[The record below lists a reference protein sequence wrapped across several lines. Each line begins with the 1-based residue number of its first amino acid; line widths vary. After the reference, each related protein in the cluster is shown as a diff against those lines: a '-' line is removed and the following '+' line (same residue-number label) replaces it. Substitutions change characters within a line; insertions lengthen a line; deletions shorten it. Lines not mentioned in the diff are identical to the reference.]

1 MSEQMAN
8 SEPVLSEDRLAQAL
22 VERDAAAREAQEAA
36 GVEATRR
43 ERVRKLQES
52 FENTARND
60 VLRRADRGRWAAAAF
75 FRAVSGRRLQALRA
89 DLRMPQ
95 TINYVQRYQA
105 FTRMQDRKQML
116 ARLEQTVQLSS
127 KILDAVPRLNP
138 DEACREAARGIR
150 LDVQVCANVPVP
162 LAKGAKEGEKPPAFP
177 GAKPVIRSLDGVL
190 RAAFDDNAQS
200 FSRKTPQEVSEE
212 EFGKLCDRLWSRLD
226 QAFVAFRD
234 EQAVL
239 VGGKTLS
246 PDKLEEYDGS
256 VAYQLRYDP
265 GDLRLLLEE
274 VQRSLETFKQ
284 VVADNGLFAAF
295 LDESAYGQC
304 CGYACGW
311 VGEFGEEVFA
321 SYSGANPQV
330 SSGGSIPL
338 AFEED
343 EGGDSPLKAVERMK
357 SFNRKRYFGML
368 DDQFS
373 FHVEAFWYGFRK
385 LMEFTNDLVEVDS
398 GAFRD
403 YLSMTRETLKDQA
416 ALLGASMD
424 DEQLD
429 QWEEELVDLIESFKK

>member
-1 MSEQMAN
+1 MSEQKAN
-8 SEPVLSEDRLAQAL
+8 GGPATSEDRLAQAL
-22 VERDAAAREAQEAA
+22 VKRDAAAREAQEAA
-36 GVEATRR
+36 GIEAARR

-75 FRAVSGRRLQALRA
+75 FRAVSGRHLQALQA

-116 ARLEQTVQLSS
+116 ARLEQTVQLAS

-150 LDVQVCANVPVP
+150 HDAQACAKVPVP
-162 LAKGAKEGEKPPAFP
+162 LARGAAEGEKPHAFP
-177 GAKPVIRSLDGVL
+177 GATAVVRSLDGVL
-190 RAAFDDNAQS
+190 QAAFDANAQS
-200 FSRKTPQEVSEE
+200 FSEKTPQEVSEE
-212 EFGKLCDRLWSRLD
+212 EFGKLCDRLWSKLD

-239 VGGKTLS
+239 VGGKTLN
-246 PDKLEEYDGS
+246 PDKLGEYDGT

-265 GDLRLLLEE
+265 GELRLLLEE

-304 CGYACGW
+304 CGYSWGW
-311 VGEFGEEVFA
+311 IGEFGEEVFA
-321 SYSGANPQV
+321 NYGGANPRT
-330 SSGGSIPL
+330 SSGSSIPL

-343 EGGDSPLKAVERMK
+343 EGGDSPLKAAERMK
-357 SFNRKRYFGML
+357 AFNEKRYFGML
-368 DDQFS
+368 DDDFS
-373 FHVEAFWYGFRK
+373 FHVKAFWYGFGK
-385 LMEFTNDLVEVDS
+385 LMEFTNDMVEVDS
-398 GAFRD
+398 RPFRD
-403 YLSMTRETLKDQA
+403 YLSMTREMLKDQA

-429 QWEEELVDLIESFKK
+429 QWEESLTEVAENFKK

>member
-1 MSEQMAN
+1 MDADEKSRSSE
-8 SEPVLSEDRLAQAL
+8 LAEAL
-22 VERDAAAREAQEAA
+22 AERDAAAREAQEAA
-36 GVEATRR
+36 GIEAARR
-43 ERVRKLQES
+43 ERVRTLQES
-52 FENTARND
+52 FESTARND

-75 FRAVSGRRLQALRA
+75 FREVAGRRIQALQA

-116 ARLEQTVQLSS
+116 ARLEQTVHLAS

-162 LAKGAKEGEKPPAFP
+162 FAKGAKESGGVHAFP
-177 GAKPVIRSLDGVL
+177 GAKAVVRSLDGVL
-190 RAAFDDNAQS
+190 QAAFEANAQS
-200 FSRKTPQEVSEE
+200 FSEKTPQEVSEE
-212 EFGKLCDRLWSRLD
+212 EFGKLCDRLWSKLD

-246 PDKLEEYDGS
+246 PDKLGEYDGH
-256 VAYQLRYDP
+256 VTYELRYDP
-265 GDLRLLLEE
+265 GVLRLLLEE

-295 LDESAYGQC
+295 LDESDYGQC
-304 CGYACGW
+304 CGYSWGW

-321 SYSGANPQV
+321 SYGGANPRT

-343 EGGDSPLKAVERMK
+343 EGGDSLLKAAERMK
-357 SFNRKRYFGML
+357 VFNAKKYFGML
-368 DDQFS
+368 DDDFS
-373 FHVEAFWYGFRK
+373 FHVKAFWYGFVK
-385 LMEFTNDLVEVDS
+385 LMEFTNDLVNVEL
-398 GAFRD
+398 APLRD
-403 YLSMTRETLKDQA
+403 YLFVVRETLKDQA

-429 QWEEELVDLIESFKK
+429 QWEESLAEAAKNF